1 MKKVITLFLND
12 RKNFFGIIKKRLRD
26 LFLIYSYKF
35 LTVFYNSTKLKK
47 FFSLKLSKNKKKV
60 LEITPQIGCTMMC
73 SYCPQTLIVSEARER
88 NAKKIME
95 IENFEKMIKN
105 IPSDTWISWAGYTEP
120 LLHSYFI
127 DFVKLLNEKGY
138 TQTINTTM
146 HGKKESQE
154 FMSNTN
160 LFKSVG
166 FHLPDN
172 EGLMK
177 LSVKDSY
184 LFYLEK
190 AIRHQSSILDENSIH
205 IKIIGDKP
213 HKKIEHLLKKLI
225 DEKIIKENI
234 ITSSKIISSRNN
246 FMSQEDKKYKFFSL
260 FKNIKK
266 KKLYYCSYTRLN
278 SGVLL
283 PNGDV
288 NICCNDYSLG
298 FSIGNLL
305 EQNLDQMKNH
315 EKLMTQTNFLNGDM
329 KVCNKCEYYKSI

>member
-1 MKKVITLFLND
+1 MGKFLNLILLKKD
-12 RKNFFGIIKKRLRD
+12 RFFRD
-26 LFLIYSYKF
+26 LFIIYLYKF
-35 LTVFYNSTKLKK
+35 ITLFYNSTKLRK
-47 FFSLKLSKNKKKV
+47 FISLELSKNKRKAI
-60 LEITPQIGCTMMC
+60 EITPQIGCTMMC

-88 NAKKIME
+88 NSKKIME

-105 IPSDTWISWAGYTEP
+105 IPSDTIVSWAGYTEP
-120 LLHSYFI
+120 LLHSNFV
-127 DFVKLLNEKGY
+127 DFVKILDEKGY
-138 TQTINTTM
+138 TQKVTTTM

-160 LFKSVG
+160 IKFESVG

-190 AIRHQSSILDENSIH
+190 TIRHQANILDKNSLSIR
-205 IKIIGDKP
+205 IIGDKP
-213 HKKIEHLLKKLI
+213 HKKIADLLEKLI
-225 DEKIIKENI
+225 NEKVIEKNFIN
-234 ITSSKIISSRNN
+234 SSKKINSRNN
-246 FMSQEDKKYKFFSL
+246 YIDQKSERYKFFSY
-260 FKNIKK
+260 FSNIKH
-266 KKLYYCSYTRLN
+266 KKLYYCSYKRLN

-329 KVCNKCEYYKSI
+329 SVCNKCEYYKSI